1 MTPDEIV
8 CRLCGKDYGIPE
20 GCAVCTDAKRNIV
33 WPAMQ
38 TSENADLVK
47 VSRRVVKMLD
57 KQCRAIEKELDAV
70 YGGVFH
76 KELVREASLLAR
88 AIGSILTEARKL
100 EEAEEKRVKQGGF
113 DDQLGI
119 FIEWLAGLPREFQHK
134 ALGSMERL
142 LLGPGEEGE
151 LVD

>member
-1 MTPDEIV
+1 MTPDEIL
-8 CRLCGKDYGIPE
+8 CRTCGKDYGIPE
-20 GCAVCTDAKRNIV
+20 GCAFCEPAKKQIV

-38 TSENADLVK
+38 ADNADLVK

-70 YGGVFH
+70 MGGVFH

-142 LLGPGEEGE
+142 LLGPGEDAQLE
-151 LVD
+151 